1 MPNFF
6 RDNPDLV
13 ARFEEL
19 DLAEVVEVL
28 EHGYRSVEE
37 FPDAPADYAEA
48 VDAYRTA
55 LDLVGEIAGDF
66 IAPRSAAIDAE
77 GAHLVDGE
85 VVYATGTTEARQ
97 RLAEAGFMGVIIP
110 RRYGGLNFPAT
121 VYIMMIEMVSRAD
134 ASMMTLFGYQDVGE
148 AIATFGSDEVARR
161 FLPDYAAGRHI
172 GAMVLTEPGAG
183 SDLQSVR
190 LRAFQDADG
199 TWRLRGVK
207 HFISNGN
214 GDLLLVLARSE
225 PGTSG
230 MMGLSLFAVH
240 ADDSVIVNRVEEK
253 MGLHGS
259 PTCEL
264 FFDDTPATLV
274 GKRRFGLVQVL
285 HVLNHARFS
294 VAAQGLGIA
303 EAAYRE
309 ALAWARER
317 RQFGTAIYDLAPV
330 ADMLMDMEV
339 TLQASRALVYCGSQW
354 LDRRNKL
361 EEKLAA
367 AKGSQADV
375 GDAKTRFR
383 QAARIVDF
391 LSPAVK
397 YWVTEAAVS
406 VCYDAQ
412 QLHGGMGYMRE
423 MPVERMVRDVRITTI
438 YEGTTQVQV
447 GASLPGAL
455 DDVLAPVLPTV
466 PDRPELAEAAARL
479 ADLRRL
485 YESSRELLEKSDDE
499 RFRAASARDLV
510 DLYVELYAGHLL
522 AAQAASDD
530 AKIPVVDR
538 FVTRALAAAEGRAA
552 AIRLGRGS
560 DVDRRD
566 LICGP

>member
-6 RDNPDLV
+6 ADNPDLV

-19 DLAEVVEVL
+19 DLTEVVDVL
-28 EHGYRSVEE
+28 EDGYTSVER
-37 FPDAPADYAEA
+37 FPEAPTCYEEA

-55 LDLVGEIAGDF
+55 LELVGEIAGDF

-77 GAHLVDGE
+77 GARLVDGR
-85 VVYATGTTEARQ
+85 VVYAKGTREARQ
-97 RLAEAGFMGVIIP
+97 RLADAGFMGVIIP
-110 RRYGGLNFPAT
+110 RAYGGLNFPAT

-148 AIATFGSDEVARR
+148 AIATFGSEEAARR

-190 LRAFQDADG
+190 LGAVQDADG

-225 PGTSG
+225 PAVAG

-240 ADDSVIVNRVEEK
+240 ADDSVVVNRVEEK

-264 FFDDTPATLV
+264 FFDDTPATLI

-303 EAAYRE
+303 EGAYRE
-309 ALAWARER
+309 ALAWARQR
-317 RQFGTAIYDLAPV
+317 VQFGTVIYDMAPV

-339 TLQASRALVYCGSQW
+339 TLQASRALVYAGSQW

-361 EEKLAA
+361 EEKVARDKERGL
-367 AKGSQADV
+367 DP
-375 GDAKTRFR
+375 GDAKARFR
-383 QAARIVDF
+383 RAARIVDF

-406 VCYDAQ
+406 VCYQAQ

-447 GASLPGAL
+447 GASLAGAM
-455 DDVLAPVLPTV
+455 DDVLADATPPV
-466 PDRPELAEAAARL
+466 PDRADLAETGSRL
-479 ADLRRL
+479 AELRTL
-485 YESSRELLEKSDDE
+485 YESSRALLEKSDSDE
-499 RFRAASARDLV
+499 FRAASARDLV
-510 DLYVELYAGHLL
+510 DTYVELYAGHLL
-522 AAQAASDD
+522 AAQAAGDD
-530 AKIPVVDR
+530 AKVAVADR

-560 DVDRRD
+560 DLARRD
-566 LICGP
+566 LICGR